1 MKLPVIAALAAGV
14 LVAATPAGAQ
24 DAGALT
30 GLVSTL
36 GEGLGQSLGQSIA
49 AGQSVFVY
57 ATGRSRL
64 PAAPPGA
71 YSVPISISAPTAVD
85 AARQRDALL
94 ARLRAVAVQYG
105 AASAVSDAAI
115 SLGDT
120 GAGGFHLNFP
130 IPGTGGATGGAGPGD
145 GSTPPPKPQFEAKA
159 TLLLGEPAPGKAAE
173 FLDALHAAGAD
184 SIASGDGQSAF
195 SRLTASYLGHAPQVD
210 PKIWDDATRAA
221 IQNAHD
227 QAATL
232 AAAAGRT
239 VGEARQ
245 ILFLAKTIDGDDA
258 SVTVAVRFGFAD
270 GK

>member
-49 AGQSVFVY
+49 GGQSVFVY

-115 SLGDT
+115 SLGDNS
-120 GAGGFHLNFP
+120 AGGFHLNFP
-130 IPGTGGATGGAGPGD
+130 IPGATGASGAAGGD
-145 GSTPPPKPQFEAKA
+145 GSTPATKPQFEAKA